1 MALTKSDKM
10 DMAGARTP
18 ADIERKYNFGKTF
31 AEIQGI
37 ATDARTAADE
47 AKEAAENAANVDH
60 ETVFNAL
67 TKNGEV
73 QCMIEIDGQIYIN
86 AAYIQ
91 SLEKLFANDIVMTG
105 TFSNTA
111 EAFIE
116 PDETEVEAIRQHILG
131 NVLIPD
137 ALIPSYDFNNDGV
150 VDSIDHLLARK
161 AWTGVSSLAS
171 WSGAKKSTV
180 TLTINMKDPNKTI
193 KITGTN
199 MWGRDIESYIG
210 VNFTTIRNSST
221 EQRIYDLEQRITA
234 LESV

>member
-1 MALTKSDKM
+1 MALTKSEKM

-18 ADIERKYNFGKTF
+18 ADIERKYNFGKSF
-31 AEIQGI
+31 AELQGV
-37 ATDARTAADE
+37 ATDARNAAEE
-47 AKEAAENAANVDH
+47 AQEAAEKATDH
-60 ETVFNAL
+60 EAVLNAL
-67 TKNGEV
+67 TKNGEI
-73 QCMIEIDGQIYIN
+73 QCMREIDGQIYIN

-91 SLEKLFANDIVMTG
+91 SLEMLFANNIVMSG

-111 EAFIE
+111 EVFIE
-116 PDETEVEAIRQHILG
+116 PDETEVETIRQHILG
-131 NVLIPD
+131 NVPIPN

-180 TLTINMKDPNKTI
+180 TLTIDMKDPNKTI
-193 KITGTN
+193 KITGKN
-199 MWGRDIESYIG
+199 MWGRNIESYIG

-221 EQRIYDLEQRITA
+221 EQRLYDLEQRIIA